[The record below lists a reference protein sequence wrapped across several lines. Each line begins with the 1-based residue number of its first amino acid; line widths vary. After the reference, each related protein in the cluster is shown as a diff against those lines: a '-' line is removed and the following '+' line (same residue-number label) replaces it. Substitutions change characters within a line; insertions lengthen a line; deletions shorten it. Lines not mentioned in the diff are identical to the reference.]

1 MDIKAVFSEI
11 DRLSDKYV
19 EFLVNVCNIESPTD
33 FKEGVDSVG
42 KFCAEHATALGF
54 SVDYH
59 RESIS
64 GDAISIT
71 MNPEINAPALVF
83 SSHMDTVH
91 PVGSFGY
98 PPTRLEGDLIK
109 GPGALDCKG
118 GIAVAFLAMEAL
130 KNCGYKLRP
139 IKLILQSDEE
149 VSSITSN
156 KRTVE
161 FMAKSAD
168 GCVAFINGEG
178 SILKDRI
185 TVERKGIIRYAFD
198 VCGVARHS
206 SICYDGVSAIAEAA
220 HKILELEKW
229 KDPNGITCNCGVIS
243 GGTKTNTVAD
253 SCSFTA
259 DIRYKT
265 KEQLDAVKKRV
276 EEIAAHSYV
285 DGSSCVLTLKSERC
299 AMVQNEKTSSLA
311 KRLLEI
317 FESVGLPAEG
327 TQSANGGSDASDMSA
342 YGIPTVDSLGAKGGY
357 IHSRDEYAYASSISR
372 QAKRYA
378 ATAIKI

>member
-1 MDIKAVFSEI
+1 M
-11 DRLSDKYV
+11 
-19 EFLVNVCNIESPTD
+19 EFLVNLCNIESPTD
-33 FKEGVDSVG
+33 FKEGVDAVG
-42 KFCAEHATALGF
+42 KFCAEHAVALGF
-54 SVDYH
+54 TVEYH
-59 RESIS
+59 REKIS
-64 GDAISIT
+64 GDALLIT
-71 MNPEINAPALVF
+71 MNSEIDAPALVF

-98 PPTRLEGDLIK
+98 PPTRLEGDLVK

-161 FMAKSAD
+161 FMAKSSE

-185 TVERKGIIRYAFD
+185 TVERKGIIRYVFD
-198 VCGVARHS
+198 VRGVARHS

-220 HKILELEKW
+220 RKILELEKW
-229 KDPNGITCNCGVIS
+229 KDKDGITCNCGVIS
-243 GGTKTNTVAD
+243 GGTKTNTVPD

-265 KEQLDAVKKRV
+265 EAQLEEVKKRV
-276 EEIAAHSYV
+276 EEIAAHCYL
-285 DGSSCVLTLKSERC
+285 DGSSCTLTLKSERC
-299 AMVQNEKTSSLA
+299 AMVRNERGTSLA

-327 TQSANGGSDASDMSA
+327 MQSANGGSDAADMSA
-342 YGIPTVDSLGAKGGY
+342 HGIPAVDSLGAKGGY
-357 IHSRDEYAYASSISR
+357 LHSRDEYAYASSIAR

-378 ATAIKI
+378 ATALKI